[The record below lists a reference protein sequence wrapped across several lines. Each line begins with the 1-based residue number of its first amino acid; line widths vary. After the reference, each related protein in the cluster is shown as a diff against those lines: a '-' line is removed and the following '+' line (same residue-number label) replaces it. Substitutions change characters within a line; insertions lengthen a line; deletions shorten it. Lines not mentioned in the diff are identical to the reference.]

1 MGGSVNRMAV
11 ITGALGGI
19 GRALCEEFN
28 EAGYQVI
35 GIDRASGGLSCATL
49 IRSDVR
55 DLVSPEA
62 RGKLLGE
69 IASISGSTPL
79 GVLINNAAVQILGAT
94 EEVTL
99 DDWHETLDTNLLAPF
114 MLTQLLLPQLTAAIG
129 SVINVASIHA
139 TATKPRFVCYAT
151 SKAALVGLTR
161 SMAVDLGPKLRVN
174 AILPAAVSTPMLLEG
189 FAGEEARLRDLGHA
203 HPLRRIAAP
212 KEVAAAALFLASDAA
227 AFMTGACLQLDGGM
241 SSRLHDPI

>member
-1 MGGSVNRMAV
+1 MKQVAV

-19 GRALCEEFN
+19 GRALCEEFDN
-28 EAGYQVI
+28 AGYLVI
-35 GIDRASGGLSCATL
+35 GIDRAQGSLSCASL

-55 DLVSPEA
+55 DLVSPQA
-62 RGKLLGE
+62 REKLVAE
-69 IASISGSTPL
+69 ITGIAGNAPIA
-79 GVLINNAAVQILGAT
+79 VLVNNAAVQILGAT
-94 EEVTL
+94 EEITL
-99 DDWHETLDTNLLAPF
+99 DDWRETLDTNLLAPF
-114 MLTQLLLPQLTAAIG
+114 VLTQMLLAELTAAKG
-129 SVINVASIHA
+129 SVINVASVHA

-151 SKAALVGLTR
+151 SKAALVGLTK

-189 FAGEEARLRDLGHA
+189 FAGDEARFRELGDA

-212 KEVAAAALFLASDAA
+212 KEVAAAALFLASEAA
-227 AFMTGACLQLDGGM
+227 AFMTGACLQLDGGV